1 MTSPDTQDPSARA
14 NGDRPAPSVKSSAKR
29 GPATPSLTIAAEA
42 RPGIAGLIGKRKSI
56 AIARITMVFVVAFM
70 LWANFARLNEVASA
84 PGEVV
89 PQGNVKV
96 IQHLEGGI
104 VRGIH
109 VREGA
114 AVKAGTALVSLNL
127 GAGGLNPAELR
138 AQLDAMLLKRAR
150 LSAEAEGA
158 KLTFDASIAKRRA
171 DVAGSERRAYQARR
185 REYASALSALRDQ
198 VVQRERSVREHSAKR
213 TTIATDLK
221 LARRAF
227 AMSRSLV
234 SQGLTSKLEHLERLR
249 LVRRLEG
256 ELAVLGESVPKAEAA
271 LKEARGRLEEI
282 KLRFRRIASEQLAQL
297 EGEIARTQTLY
308 TRATD
313 QAGRTEIKSPISG
326 IVKNLRYHTI
336 GGVVRPGEPIMEI
349 VPTDDSLVIEAR
361 LSPTDRGY
369 VKVGQPALIK
379 ISTYEY
385 IRYGGLEGSVSQIA
399 ADANDAR
406 SGNPYFRV
414 IIKTKRAYLGEGGV
428 KLPITPGMQATV
440 DIRTGERTVMHYLM
454 KPVLKLK
461 SEAFRER

>member
-1 MTSPDTQDPSARA
+1 MA
-14 NGDRPAPSVKSSAKR
+14 
-29 GPATPSLTIAAEA
+29 PSLTVAAEA
-42 RPGIAGLIGKRKSI
+42 RPGISGLIGQRKSI
-56 AIARITMVFVVAFM
+56 AFARIAMLFVIGFV

-104 VRGIH
+104 IRGIH

-114 AVKAGTALVSLNL
+114 VVKPGTALVSLDL
-127 GAGGLNPAELR
+127 GAGGLNSAELR
-138 AQLDAMLLKRAR
+138 AQFDAMLLKRAR
-150 LSAEAEGA
+150 LTAEVDGA
-158 KLTFDASIAKRRA
+158 KLRLDPTIAKRRP
-171 DVAGSERRAYQARR
+171 DVARGELRAFNARG
-185 REYASALSALRDQ
+185 REMASALATLRSL
-198 VVQRERSVREHSAKR
+198 VVQRERSVRELMAKR
-213 TTIATDLK
+213 TAISNDLA

-234 SQGLTSKLEHLERLR
+234 VQGLTSKLEHLERLR

-256 ELAVLGESVPKAEAA
+256 ERAVLAESVPKAEAA
-271 LKEARGRLEEI
+271 LKEAHERVKEI
-282 KLRFRRIASEQLAQL
+282 KLRFRRTTSEELVKL
-297 EGEIARTQTLY
+297 EGELSRIKELFA
-308 TRATD
+308 RATD
-313 QAGRTEIKSPISG
+313 QKRRTEIKSPIGG

-336 GGVVRPGEPIMEI
+336 GGVVKAGEPIMQI

-369 VKVGQPALIK
+369 VKVGQRAIVK

-385 IRYGGLEGSVSQIA
+385 IRYGGLEGSVSQIS

-406 SGNPYFRV
+406 SGTPYFRV
-414 IIKTKRAYLGEGGV
+414 IIKTKRAFLGEGGV

-440 DIRTGERTVMHYLM
+440 DIKTGDRTVMHYLL
-454 KPVLKLK
+454 KPLLKLK

>member
-1 MTSPDTQDPSARA
+1 MTSPDTHDAAPQERTAPPAR
-14 NGDRPAPSVKSSAKR
+14 RVRR

-42 RPGIAGLIGKRKSI
+42 RPGIASLIGKRKGI
-56 AIARITMVFVVAFM
+56 AIGRIAMVFVIAFF

-89 PQGNVKV
+89 PQSSVKV

-104 VRGIH
+104 IRSIH
-109 VREGA
+109 VEEGSI
-114 AVKAGTALVSLNL
+114 VKAGTALVSLNL
-127 GAGGLNPAELR
+127 GAGDLNPAGLR

-150 LSAEAEGA
+150 LSAEADGTR
-158 KLTFDASIAKRRA
+158 LTFDPVIAKRRN
-171 DVAGSERRAYQARR
+171 DVARSERRAFLARQ
-185 REYASALSALRDQ
+185 RELASALSALGSQ
-198 VVQRERSVREHSAKR
+198 VVQREREVRELSAKR
-213 TTIATDLK
+213 RTIATDLK
-221 LARRAF
+221 LARQAF
-227 AMSRSLV
+227 AMSLSLV

-249 LVRRLEG
+249 IVRRLEG
-256 ELAVLGESVPKAEAA
+256 ELSVLEESVPKSEAA

-282 KLRFRRIASEQLAQL
+282 NLRFRRAASETLAEL
-297 EGEIARTQTLY
+297 EGEIARVQELFA
-308 TRATD
+308 RATD
-313 QAGRTEIKSPISG
+313 QKRRTEIKSPITG
-326 IVKNLRYHTI
+326 VVKNLRYHTI
-336 GGVVRPGEPIMEI
+336 GGVVKPGDPIMEI

-369 VKVGQPALIK
+369 VKVGQPAIVK

-385 IRYGGLEGSVSQIA
+385 IRYGGLEGSVSHIA

-414 IIKTKRAYLGEGGV
+414 IIKTRHAYLGEGGV

>member
-1 MTSPDTQDPSARA
+1 MTSTEPNDPAIPAR
-14 NGDRPAPSVKSSAKR
+14 PVKR
-29 GPATPSLTIAAEA
+29 GPATHSLTVAAEA
-42 RPGIAGLIGKRKSI
+42 RPGIASLIGKRKAI
-56 AIARITMVFVVAFM
+56 AIGRIAMVFVIAFV

-89 PQGNVKV
+89 PQSSVKV

-104 VRGIH
+104 IRTIH
-109 VREGA
+109 VSEGTT
-114 AVKAGTALVSLNL
+114 VKAGTALVSLDL

-150 LSAEAEGA
+150 LSAEADGTTLA
-158 KLTFDASIAKRRA
+158 FDGTLAKRRV
-171 DVAGSERRAYQARR
+171 DVARSEQRAFRARQ
-185 REYASALSALRDQ
+185 RELASALGALREQ
-198 VVQRERSVREHSAKR
+198 VVQREREVRELSAKR
-213 TTIATDLK
+213 RTIATDLG
-221 LARRAF
+221 LSRRAF
-227 AMSRSLV
+227 AMSSSLV

-256 ELAVLGESVPKAEAA
+256 ELSVLEESVPKSEAA

-282 KLRFRRIASEQLAQL
+282 NLRFRRAASEALAQL
-297 EGEIARTQTLY
+297 EGEVARTRELY
-308 TRATD
+308 LRATD
-313 QAGRTEIKSPISG
+313 QKGRTEIKSPISG
-326 IVKNLRYHTI
+326 VVKNLRYHTI
-336 GGVVRPGEPIMEI
+336 GGVVKPGEPIMEI

-369 VKVGQPALIK
+369 VKVGQPAIVK
-379 ISTYEY
+379 ISSYEY
-385 IRYGGLEGSVSQIA
+385 IRYGGLEGSVSHIA

-414 IIKTKRAYLGEGGV
+414 IIKTKRADLGEGGV

-440 DIRTGERTVMHYLM
+440 DIQTGERTVMHYLM
-454 KPVLKLK
+454 KPVLKLR